1 MDKCKSVLDKYN
13 IVSVDVPA
21 NMTNNFQ
28 PLDLTVTGV
37 AKIFLE
43 EKFGNWHAN
52 EIAKQLNG
60 GAEVYSI
67 EVKLQ

>member
-1 MDKCKSVLDKYN
+1 MDKYQSVLGKCN

-21 NMTNNFQ
+21 NFQ